1 MAKNLE
7 NQRIFEENNGDSVNL
22 KDIAEKHTKTNKN
35 KKIILIYIVR
45 FDICE
50 NDEKHNIL

>member
-22 KDIAEKHTKTNKN
+22 KDIVEKQTKTNKN
-35 KKIILIYIVR
+35 KKIILIYIV
-45 FDICE
+45 
-50 NDEKHNIL
+50 

>member
-22 KDIAEKHTKTNKN
+22 KDIAEKQTKTNKN
-35 KKIILIYIVR
+35 KKIILIYIV
-45 FDICE
+45 
-50 NDEKHNIL
+50 